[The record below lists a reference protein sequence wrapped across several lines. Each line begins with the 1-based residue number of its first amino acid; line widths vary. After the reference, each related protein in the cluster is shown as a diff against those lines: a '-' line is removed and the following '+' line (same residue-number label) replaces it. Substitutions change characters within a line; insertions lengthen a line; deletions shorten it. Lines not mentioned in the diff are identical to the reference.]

1 MYYLK
6 LIILLN
12 FLLANFKLWS
22 NVLNPNCM
30 VNKIGMI
37 SNLPNHIRNISIIF
51 GSVAKLPFIM
61 PVLNPTLPM
70 VDVTSNNEL
79 IGSFV

>member
-37 SNLPNHIRNISIIF
+37 SNLPIHIKNISIIL
-51 GSVAKLPFIM
+51 GIVAKFPLIM
-61 PVLNPTLPM
+61 PVLNPTLPI
-70 VDVTSNNEL
+70 VDVTSNNVL
-79 IGSFV
+79 NGSFV

>member
-22 NVLNPNCM
+22 NVLNPNCI
-30 VNKIGMI
+30 VSKIGMI
-37 SNLPNHIRNISIIF
+37 SNLPIHIKNISIIL
-51 GSVAKLPFIM
+51 GNVAKLPLIM
-61 PVLNPTLPM
+61 PVLNPTLPI
-70 VDVTSNNEL
+70 VEVTSNKEL